1 MTLPNLASPHP
12 VHDPD
17 TRRVESHALVTSSPA
32 GPGWFESSWEL
43 RSGLEVIEGPG
54 TVSEATAPR

>member
-1 MTLPNLASPHP
+1 MTLPDFASPHP

-17 TRRVESHALVTSSPA
+17 TRRVESDALATSSPA

>member
-1 MTLPNLASPHP
+1 MTLPHLASPHP

-17 TRRVESHALVTSSPA
+17 IRRVESDALAAASPA